1 MLGTVLEGA
10 WRIII
15 RFKLELRVNFYIF
28 CFFTFF
34 LFKGPTEDLEKL
46 LESDDELSEA
56 GDDLTE
62 AGDVLVETDPE
73 VGH

>member
-1 MLGTVLEGA
+1 M
-10 WRIII
+10 
-15 RFKLELRVNFYIF
+15 
-28 CFFTFF
+28 FFTIF
-34 LFKGPTEDLEKL
+34 LFKGPTKDLEKL

-56 GDDLTE
+56 GDDLAE